1 MRDRTPHAVGAATIA
16 ARSAQV
22 SAPAL
27 NADDKRQVFKGM
39 VVAELESGFLRYS
52 RRERLMRYAEKLR
65 IPEFEAALLIAE
77 AQFYSDEIDPVRF
90 DSLATLDSVTRPE
103 AWSVSMRLVL
113 AAGVATFLDVLIIL
127 WLFG

>member
-1 MRDRTPHAVGAATIA
+1 MRERNPQTANAATINARPPQA
-16 ARSAQV
+16 ATPS
-22 SAPAL
+22 L
-27 NADDKRQVFKGM
+27 NGEEKRRVFKGM
-39 VVAELESGFLRYS
+39 VVAQLESGFLRYS
-52 RRERLMRYAEKLR
+52 RRERLMDYAQKLR

-103 AWSVSMRLVL
+103 TWSVSMRLAF
-113 AAGVATFLDVLIIL
+113 AAAMAIFLDVLIIL